1 MTLETRTVTLLLCT
15 ALAIAL
21 GSCTKKTITPAED
34 PQPAEVGFTAAS
46 QATITKSSTPLSQY
60 HPDFG
65 VWGIARQSINS
76 DYILWDD
83 NELTQVTKPE
93 GSDVYVPVSPAYWFT
108 GYVYDFIAVAPY
120 TSSGII
126 STSINNATNTL
137 TFAYNLASKYALKG
151 TSGAVAKDHYEFDL
165 MAAADHTGPI
175 PQTKPSTQNLM
186 FWHLFAKI
194 SINVSFVDASGAAI
208 DTGTVSQIRLLN
220 VDTDGTYTVAYDD
233 TQVNDLAVN
242 FANGEN
248 SESTLTFEGSTGCV
262 HIVPQNIS
270 GFEMYID
277 FTLDNV
283 EYKDFK
289 LNLNAAG
296 NPTYYG
302 YNQSY
307 NWNITI
313 GPKEDISFKVTVTPW
328 TSSVISD
335 GDSDS
340 NNDIEII

>member
-1 MTLETRTVTLLLCT
+1 MCALITLS
-15 ALAIAL
+15 
-21 GSCTKKTITPAED
+21 SCTKKPHTPTED

-46 QATITKSSTPLSQY
+46 QAVLTKAPTPLSQY
-60 HPDFG
+60 HNDFG
-65 VWGIARQSINS
+65 VWGIARQAIND

-83 NELTQVTKPE
+83 NDLTQVIKSST
-93 GSDVYVPVSPAYWFT
+93 SDVFVPVDDAYWFT
-108 GYVYDFIAVAPY
+108 GYEYDFIAVAPY
-120 TSSGII
+120 TASGIS

-137 TFAYNLASKYALKG
+137 TFAYDLSPKYALKG
-151 TSGAVAKDHYEFDL
+151 ATGLQPKDHYQFDL
-165 MAAADHTGPI
+165 MAAADHTDPI
-175 PQTKPSTQNLM
+175 PQTKPSAQNLI

-242 FANGEN
+242 FANDEN

-313 GPKEDISFKVTVTPW
+313 GPKADISFKVTVDPW